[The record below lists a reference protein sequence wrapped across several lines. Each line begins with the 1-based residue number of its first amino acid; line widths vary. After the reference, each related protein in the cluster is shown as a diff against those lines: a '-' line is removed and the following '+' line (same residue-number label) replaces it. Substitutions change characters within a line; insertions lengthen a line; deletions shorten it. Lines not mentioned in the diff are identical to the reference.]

1 MMLVD
6 VLNACSWKAPDD
18 AGFASEVSRVR
29 LAGSPFVTWTN
40 GKAPDVPIDSI

>member
-40 GKAPDVPIDSI
+40 GKAPEVPIDSF